1 MRTNV
6 LRPIHIGLALL
17 IALPALAADFSIEP
31 AGSPPADGVPE
42 AVTAMLH
49 GEGVR
54 VKDPDGKVVAEFW
67 GRKSAFEGDPVSGF
81 GIRFTTIPE
90 GALVGLAQFP
100 DKGSD
105 YREQHIPAGIYTLR
119 YGLHPEDGDHM
130 GAAPSRD
137 FVLLTPASA
146 DTEASKNYG
155 FDDLVELSY
164 KVREFAPDHCPG
176 RDGRGRRQPEYLAE
190 RPGALGGR
198 REGGGRADRHRR
210 LWSRGRVEPSLH
222 GKPLFCCS
230 APAELTKPPAP
241 TILRSYHLLEP
252 LLCGPRP
259 E

>member
-1 MRTNV
+1 MTANV

-17 IALPALAADFSIEP
+17 IALPALAADFSVEP
-31 AGSPPADGVPE
+31 AGSPPVDGVPE

-54 VKDPDGKVVAEFW
+54 VKDPDGTVVAEFW

-90 GALVGLAQFP
+90 GALVGLVQFP

-137 FVLLTPASA
+137 FVLLTPAVA
-146 DTEASKNYG
+146 DTEASRNYG

-164 KVREFAPDHCPG
+164 KVGNSH
-176 RDGRGRRQPEYLAE
+176 
-190 RPGALGGR
+190 
-198 REGGGRADRHRR
+198 
-210 LWSRGRVEPSLH
+210 
-222 GKPLFCCS
+222 
-230 APAELTKPPAP
+230 P
-241 TILRSYHLLEP
+241 TIARAEIADGDGSPNIWQNDLEQWVVDLQVTGEP
-252 LLCGPRP
+252 IGIIVYGHAD

>member
-164 KVREFAPDHCPG
+164 KVGNSH
-176 RDGRGRRQPEYLAE
+176 
-190 RPGALGGR
+190 
-198 REGGGRADRHRR
+198 
-210 LWSRGRVEPSLH
+210 
-222 GKPLFCCS
+222 
-230 APAELTKPPAP
+230 P
-241 TILRSYHLLEP
+241 TIARAETAGGDGSPNIWQNDLEHWVVDVKVVG
-252 LLCGPRP
+252 GPIGIVVYGHAD

>member
-17 IALPALAADFSIEP
+17 IAIPALAADFSVEP

-54 VKDPDGKVVAEFW
+54 VNGPDGKVVAEFW
-67 GRKSAFEGDPVSGF
+67 GREAAFEGDPVSGF
-81 GIRFTTIPE
+81 GIQFSTIPE
-90 GALVGLAQFP
+90 GALVGLVQFP

-119 YGLHPEDGDHM
+119 YGLHPENGDHM

-137 FVLLTPASA
+137 FLLLTPAAA

-155 FDDLVELSY
+155 FDELVDLSY
-164 KVREFAPDHCPG
+164 KVGNSH
-176 RDGRGRRQPEYLAE
+176 
-190 RPGALGGR
+190 
-198 REGGGRADRHRR
+198 
-210 LWSRGRVEPSLH
+210 
-222 GKPLFCCS
+222 
-230 APAELTKPPAP
+230 P
-241 TILRSYHLLEP
+241 TIARAEMAGGDGSPNIWQNDLEHWVVD
-252 LLCGPRP
+252 LKVVGGPIGVVVYGHAD

>member
-17 IALPALAADFSIEP
+17 IALPALAADFSVEP
-31 AGSPPADGVPE
+31 AGSPPVDGVPE
-42 AVTAMLH
+42 AVAAMLH

-90 GALVGLAQFP
+90 GALVGLVQFP

-137 FVLLTPASA
+137 FLLLTPAAS
-146 DTEASKNYG
+146 DTEAGKNYG
-155 FDDLVELSY
+155 FDELVELSY
-164 KVREFAPDHCPG
+164 KVGNSHPTVARAEMA
-176 RDGRGRRQPEYLAE
+176 DGDGSPNIWQNDLEQWVVDLQVTGEPIGVVVY
-190 RPGALGGR
+190 GH
-198 REGGGRADRHRR
+198 AD
-210 LWSRGRVEPSLH
+210 E
-222 GKPLFCCS
+222 
-230 APAELTKPPAP
+230 
-241 TILRSYHLLEP
+241 
-252 LLCGPRP
+252 
-259 E
+259 

>member
-17 IALPALAADFSIEP
+17 IALPVLAADFSVEP
-31 AGSPPADGVPE
+31 AGSPPVDGVPE

-54 VKDPDGKVVAEFW
+54 VMDPDGTVVAEFW

-90 GALVGLAQFP
+90 GALVGLVQFP

-137 FVLLTPASA
+137 FVLLTPAAA
-146 DTEASKNYG
+146 DTEASRNYG

-164 KVREFAPDHCPG
+164 KVGNSH
-176 RDGRGRRQPEYLAE
+176 
-190 RPGALGGR
+190 
-198 REGGGRADRHRR
+198 
-210 LWSRGRVEPSLH
+210 
-222 GKPLFCCS
+222 
-230 APAELTKPPAP
+230 P
-241 TILRSYHLLEP
+241 TIARAEIADGDGSPNIWQNDLEQWVVDLQVTGEP
-252 LLCGPRP
+252 IGIIVYGHAD